1 LGDYLRAVIT
11 ADVDYVRDDRHNYR
25 VAILEGFQKRGIYPD
40 DVRNLSVESL
50 VWRPPRAHDRD
61 LTPLFGGGGLEP
73 EWKPTADRRELWERM
88 RKNADVVQ
96 NWLDQYCSPAV
107 GDELGL
113 SLGADSPRS
122 LYRQD
127 GKPEVEVHSV
137 RVARRNSPQEG
148 TVTDLVVEILQR
160 RRGYF
165 DTDRQ
170 KAVDE
175 SASDP
180 PAEDHGDFTFYGGCT
195 LLIDPSD
202 CRIRYAVTK
211 HILSGSRLDRERAFR
226 TGVDPSLRV
235 TYFGDPRRQRE
246 PREPFALLHNP
257 L

>member
-1 LGDYLRAVIT
+1 
-11 ADVDYVRDDRHNYR
+11 
-25 VAILEGFQKRGIYPD
+25 
-40 DVRNLSVESL
+40 
-50 VWRPPRAHDRD
+50 
-61 LTPLFGGGGLEP
+61 
-73 EWKPTADRRELWERM
+73 
-88 RKNADVVQ
+88 
-96 NWLDQYCSPAV
+96 
-107 GDELGL
+107 
-113 SLGADSPRS
+113 
-122 LYRQD
+122 
-127 GKPEVEVHSV
+127 VEVHSV